1 MRLLH
6 WSWLRNDQIPSS
18 LKNAAAE
25 RDRFPFPLSAA
36 RIALTVVAL
45 GIRKTRADSWWLRRS
60 LSAKARA
67 RRKFLRIALNRI
79 CAQGTPEFPCAQPA
93 HRPGGRAKDQ

>member
-45 GIRKTRADSWWLRRS
+45 GVPTSKGKA
-60 LSAKARA
+60 LSAATRTSTSEPS
-67 RRKFLRIALNRI
+67 R
-79 CAQGTPEFPCAQPA
+79 TPNCPSLPTPSSPSAWSS
-93 HRPGGRAKDQ
+93 RPGAHEPWSSP